1 MNEEDMR
8 KKMVKRKEELE
19 DQRKKFIDDSFNIQN
34 KCKDFQKQLKG
45 VQNLTNDL
53 QEELKFLDE
62 QLVYSDQNNSKQKQ
76 ELEALKQQI
85 LFYDPN
91 YSFLSEEQIWQL
103 DTHSSQPQQGLNAK
117 GPMVSKSANY
127 YVGKY
132 NTNGSVRQLSKHYE
146 SPYSK
151 HTFQKQ

>member
-1 MNEEDMR
+1 MSEDQQSMGVLLKQSQTMNITNQTNQTKGGQDQITDIYKDINDLIETVNSNLVQTFKKQENKLLDNYKKEMIETQTQLKNLQETMNEEEMR

-62 QLVYSDQNNSKQKQ
+62 QLVYSD
-76 ELEALKQQI
+76 
-85 LFYDPN
+85 
-91 YSFLSEEQIWQL
+91 
-103 DTHSSQPQQGLNAK
+103 
-117 GPMVSKSANY
+117 
-127 YVGKY
+127 
-132 NTNGSVRQLSKHYE
+132 
-146 SPYSK
+146 
-151 HTFQKQ
+151 